1 MVNFGGGIGSLL
13 GIALVA
19 AGIALYFLRTLRPA
33 LARDQDIALAVVA
46 VGCGGIL
53 IFNGWRLDPIT
64 MFGQFMLA
72 SGAIWFAV
80 EAIRLRGIATE
91 QAKRNTPIVDD
102 ERPVSRVYRAEL
114 DDFAPLDNNRTVT
127 RRIRGSKDSR
137 AEDMDRYETESRRRP
152 PTDRSSARPSLNS
165 DDRPRRPRS
174 SRPLPP
180 EKSSDRSAWDD
191 DYQEDRVSDWGE
203 SRSSS
208 RPGVR
213 EDRVSNS
220 RSPRRRP
227 SSEPS
232 RRRDADNADY
242 VDYQPIDYPGDEP
255 L

>member
-1 MVNFGGGIGSLL
+1 MVNFGGGIGSLV
-13 GIALVA
+13 GLVLVV

-72 SGAIWFAV
+72 GAAIWFAV

-127 RRIRGSKDSR
+127 RRIRGSRDSR
-137 AEDMDRYETESRRRP
+137 AEELDRYEDETRRRP
-152 PTDRSSARPSLNS
+152 SADRSNFNGE
-165 DDRPRRPRS
+165 DRPRRPRS

-180 EKSSDRSAWDD
+180 ERSSNRSAWDD
-191 DYQEDRVSDWGE
+191 DYQDDRASDDWGG

-213 EDRVSNS
+213 EDRVSNP
-220 RSPRRRP
+220 RSPRRP
-227 SSEPS
+227 TSEPS
-232 RRRDADNADY
+232 RRRDYNSADY
-242 VDYQPIDYPGDEP
+242 VDYQQIDYPGDEP
-255 L
+255 T